1 MRKLITIGLLV
12 AFAGIASG
20 ASIAE
25 AKAIAAGSTT
35 ATFTNASTSQV
46 LYIYNVATVDA
57 TATNDTYSV
66 QVAKDLAGT
75 ATWYQIGTVSETTNS
90 VYGNSV
96 ITNKIKIGPSG
107 TYRVVRG
114 VTNYAASV
122 FVDIRD

>member
-1 MRKLITIGLLV
+1 MRRLITIGLLT
-12 AFAGIASG
+12 ALAGIASG

-75 ATWYQIGTVSETTNS
+75 ATWYQIGTVAETTNS
-90 VYGNSV
+90 TYGNSV
-96 ITNKIKIGPSG
+96 ITNKIKIAPLGQ
-107 TYRVVRG
+107 YRIVRG

>member
-12 AFAGIASG
+12 ALAGIASG

-25 AKAIAAGSTT
+25 AKAIAAGATT
-35 ATFTNASTSQV
+35 ATFTNASVSQV
-46 LYIYNVATVDA
+46 LYIYNVATVSA

-90 VYGNSV
+90 TLGNSV
-96 ITNKIKIGPSG
+96 ITN
-107 TYRVVRG
+107 
-114 VTNYAASV
+114 
-122 FVDIRD
+122 

>member
-1 MRKLITIGLLV
+1 M
-12 AFAGIASG
+12 
-20 ASIAE
+20 
-25 AKAIAAGSTT
+25 
-35 ATFTNASTSQV
+35 
-46 LYIYNVATVDA
+46 ATVDA

-75 ATWYQIGTVSETTNS
+75 ATWYQIGTVSVTTNS
-90 VYGNSV
+90 VYGNAV
-96 ITNKIKIGPSG
+96 ITNKIKIAPNG